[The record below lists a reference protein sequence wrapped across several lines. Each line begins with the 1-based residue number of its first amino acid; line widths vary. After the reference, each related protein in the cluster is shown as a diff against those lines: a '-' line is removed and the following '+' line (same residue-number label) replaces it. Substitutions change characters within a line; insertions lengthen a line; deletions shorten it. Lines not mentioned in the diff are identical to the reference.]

1 MKASS
6 KQSLAKNAKE
16 IKQTGGGSALLE
28 VTNTF
33 DFSTKQI
40 EGLTNK
46 YDDDYTSHGQENS
59 EMLGQDENHLNSMII
74 YAPVTPSLPPATPT
88 TTPNIISL
96 KRETKAG
103 LLKQK
108 YVLTELKETSIKL
121 DNAMKE
127 ENLKKIV
134 LENEKLLKENA
145 MADDMMDLE
154 RALKQESLK
163 KIGLESRKLELEV
176 AILEKELQSFNK
188 ID

>member
-28 VTNTF
+28 LTNTF
-33 DFSTKQI
+33 DFSTTQI

-46 YDDDYTSHGQENS
+46 YDDDYTPHDEENS
-59 EMLGQDENHLNSMII
+59 ELLGEDETHLNSMIM

-88 TTPNIISL
+88 TTPSIISL

-108 YVLTELKETSIKL
+108 YVLTELKEASIRL

-127 ENLKKIV
+127 ENLKKIKM
-134 LENEKLLKENA
+134 ENEKLLKENA
-145 MADDMMDLE
+145 MA
-154 RALKQESLK
+154 R
-163 KIGLESRKLELEV
+163 
-176 AILEKELQSFNK
+176 
-188 ID
+188 